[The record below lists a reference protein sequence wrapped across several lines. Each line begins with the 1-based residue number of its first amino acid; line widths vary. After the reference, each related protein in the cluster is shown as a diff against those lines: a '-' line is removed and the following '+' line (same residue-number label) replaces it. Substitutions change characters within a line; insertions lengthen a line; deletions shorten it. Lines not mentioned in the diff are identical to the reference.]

1 MKITVFIC
9 LILLAFMQG
18 GAAQTVPYTLG
29 EGGYKVVEL
38 EGFVPDAG
46 SKLWDLSRLATTGY
60 ETDLRFDAV
69 SDTVFTA
76 TTNDTRQTFHFSNGG
91 WSLTCSETPTS
102 VGYLSPGMPVRGC
115 SSKTLTMHGRAYQ
128 HDHYYGVGTGVLE
141 ELGRGRLIRRDGD
154 TIDNAV
160 LERRTVALRVATG
173 LQPLHGLGD
182 RPDSLAV
189 DCNRTSYTWRDTQ
202 GRALAQAVEVSYQ
215 GATRV
220 ISSGSAA
227 FLIMAEDA
235 PVSYKHR
242 RNGEESSSLS
252 ARLED
257 NGVTLSGLEQDFA
270 DTGVV
275 VADVAGRVYYSG
287 IVDSVGGR
295 VTIRTTLPQ
304 GEVIITVTQTEVT
317 TFKLTR

>member
-1 MKITVFIC
+1 
-9 LILLAFMQG
+9 
-18 GAAQTVPYTLG
+18 
-29 EGGYKVVEL
+29 
-38 EGFVPDAG
+38 
-46 SKLWDLSRLATTGY
+46 
-60 ETDLRFDAV
+60 
-69 SDTVFTA
+69 
-76 TTNDTRQTFHFSNGG
+76 
-91 WSLTCSETPTS
+91 
-102 VGYLSPGMPVRGC
+102 
-115 SSKTLTMHGRAYQ
+115 MHGRAYQ

-287 IVDSVGGR
+287 IVDSGGGR